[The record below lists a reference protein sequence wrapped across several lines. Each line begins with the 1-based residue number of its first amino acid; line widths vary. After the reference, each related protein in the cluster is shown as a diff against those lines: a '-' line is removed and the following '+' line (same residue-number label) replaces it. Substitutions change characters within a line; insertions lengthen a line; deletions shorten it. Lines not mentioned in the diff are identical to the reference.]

1 MSIRSLRPAWAL
13 LLGLCLPV
21 TLQAVG
27 PGPQELVQQTTEQT
41 LSRLQS
47 ERLAL
52 QQNPD
57 GVYELV
63 KEIITPHFD
72 FIRIS
77 AWVLGKHWRTASKE
91 QKLRFVRAFR
101 TLMVRTY
108 GVALLDYSDQKI
120 RYLPL
125 RDDPAN
131 GDVIVRSEIIQTNG
145 EVVALNFRLYQRN
158 EAWKV
163 YDISVDGISLVTNF
177 RTSFAS
183 EIKQAGLDSLIQ
195 RLEEKVAVGRE

>member
-1 MSIRSLRPAWAL
+1 MFFPARGWL
-13 LLGLCLPV
+13 LLLCLCLP
-21 TLQAVG
+21 LAGQAAI
-27 PGPQELVQQTTEQT
+27 GPQELVQQTTAQT

-47 ERLAL
+47 EQAAL

-57 GVYELV
+57 GIYDLV
-63 KEIITPHFD
+63 KEIISPHFD

-101 TLMVRTY
+101 TLLIRTY
-108 GVALLDYSDQKI
+108 GVALRDYTDQEI

-125 RDDPAN
+125 RDDPAK
-131 GDVIVRSEIIQTNG
+131 GDVTVRSEVIQPNG
-145 EVVALNFRLYQRN
+145 GAVALNFRLYKRN
-158 EAWKV
+158 EVWKV

-177 RTSFAS
+177 RTSFAT

-195 RLEEKVAVGRE
+195 RLEDKVAVGG

>member
-1 MSIRSLRPAWAL
+1 MSRCSPVRGWL
-13 LLGLCLPV
+13 LLLCLCLP
-21 TLQAVG
+21 LAGQAAI
-27 PGPQELVQQTTEQT
+27 GPQELVQQTTEQT
-41 LSRLQS
+41 LSRLRS
-47 ERLAL
+47 ERVAL

-57 GVYELV
+57 GIYDLV
-63 KEIITPHFD
+63 KEVITPHFD
-72 FIRIS
+72 FVRIS

-101 TLMVRTY
+101 TLLVRTY
-108 GVALLDYSDQKI
+108 GVALLDYSEQEV

-131 GDVIVRSEIIQTNG
+131 GDVIVRSEVIQPNG
-145 EVVALNFRLYQRN
+145 DAVSLNYRLYQRN

-177 RTSFAS
+177 RTSFAT
-183 EIKQAGLDSLIQ
+183 EIKQSSLDGLIQ
-195 RLEEKVAVGRE
+195 RLEDKVAAGGE

>member
-1 MSIRSLRPAWAL
+1 MLTPVRAGL
-13 LLGLCLPV
+13 LLLCLSLP
-21 TLQAVG
+21 LAGQAAM
-27 PGPQELVQQTTEQT
+27 GPQELVRQTTEQT

-47 ERLAL
+47 ERAAL
-52 QQNPD
+52 QQDPD
-57 GVYELV
+57 GIYDLV
-63 KEIITPHFD
+63 KEIISPHFD

-77 AWVLGKHWRTASKE
+77 AWVLGKHWRMASKE

-101 TLMVRTY
+101 TLLVRTY
-108 GVALLDYSDQKI
+108 GVALLDYSDQEI

-125 RDDPAN
+125 RDDPVN
-131 GDVIVRSEIIQTNG
+131 GDVTVRSEVIQPNG
-145 EVVALNFRLYQRN
+145 ETVSLNFRLYKRN

-177 RTSFAS
+177 RTSFAT

-195 RLEEKVAVGRE
+195 RLEDKVAPGG

>member
-1 MSIRSLRPAWAL
+1 MSAPARGWL
-13 LLGLCLPV
+13 LLLCLCLP
-21 TLQAVG
+21 LAGQAAI
-27 PGPQELVQQTTEQT
+27 GPQELVQQTTAQT

-47 ERLAL
+47 EQAEL
-52 QQNPD
+52 QKNPD
-57 GVYELV
+57 GIYDLV
-63 KEIITPHFD
+63 KEIISPHFD

-101 TLMVRTY
+101 TLLIRTY
-108 GVALLDYSDQKI
+108 GVALLDYTDQEI
-120 RYLPL
+120 RYLPM
-125 RDDPAN
+125 RDDPTN
-131 GDVIVRSEIIQTNG
+131 GNVTVRSEVIQPNG
-145 EVVALNFRLYQRN
+145 GAVSLNFRLYKRN

-177 RTSFAS
+177 RTSFAT

-195 RLEEKVAVGRE
+195 RLEDKVTAGGE

>member
-1 MSIRSLRPAWAL
+1 MSISSLTRAWIL
-13 LLGLCLPV
+13 LLCLCLP
-21 TLQAVG
+21 LAGQAAI
-27 PGPQELVQQTTEQT
+27 GPQELVQQTTEQT

-47 ERLAL
+47 ERQAL

-57 GVYELV
+57 GIYDLV
-63 KEIITPHFD
+63 KEIISPHFD

-91 QKLRFVRAFR
+91 QKLRFVRSFR
-101 TLMVRTY
+101 TLLVRTY
-108 GVALLDYSDQKI
+108 GVALLDYTDQEI

-131 GDVIVRSEIIQTNG
+131 GDVTVRSEVIQPNG
-145 EVVALNFRLYQRN
+145 NAVSLNFRLYQRN
-158 EAWKV
+158 GAWKV

-177 RTSFAS
+177 RTSFAT
-183 EIKQAGLDSLIQ
+183 EIKQSSLDGLIQ
-195 RLEEKVAVGRE
+195 RLENKVAVGDK

>member
-1 MSIRSLRPAWAL
+1 MSMLAPVRGGL
-13 LLGLCLPV
+13 LFLCLCLPL
-21 TLQAVG
+21 TGQAAI
-27 PGPQELVQQTTEQT
+27 GPQELVQQTTVQT

-47 ERLAL
+47 EQAAL
-52 QQNPD
+52 QQNPEGIYD
-57 GVYELV
+57 LV
-63 KEIITPHFD
+63 KEIISPHFD

-101 TLMVRTY
+101 TLLVRTY
-108 GVALLDYSDQKI
+108 GVALLDYSDQEI

-131 GDVIVRSEIIQTNG
+131 GDVTVRSEVIQPNG
-145 EVVALNFRLYQRN
+145 GTVSLNFRLYKRN

-177 RTSFAS
+177 RTSFAT

-195 RLEEKVAVGRE
+195 RLEDKVAAGSE

>member
-1 MSIRSLRPAWAL
+1 MSAPARGWL
-13 LLGLCLPV
+13 LLFCLCLP
-21 TLQAVG
+21 LAGQAAI
-27 PGPQELVQQTTEQT
+27 GPQELVQQTTAQT

-47 ERLAL
+47 EQAAL
-52 QQNPD
+52 QKNPD
-57 GVYELV
+57 GIYDLV
-63 KEIITPHFD
+63 KEIISPHFD

-77 AWVLGKHWRTASKE
+77 AWALGKHWRTASKE

-101 TLMVRTY
+101 TLLIRTY
-108 GVALLDYSDQKI
+108 GVALLDYTDQEI

-125 RDDPAN
+125 RDDPRN
-131 GDVIVRSEIIQTNG
+131 GDVTVRSEVIQPNG
-145 EVVALNFRLYQRN
+145 GAVSLNFRLYKRN

-177 RTSFAS
+177 RTSFAT

-195 RLEEKVAVGRE
+195 RLEDKVTAGGE

>member
-1 MSIRSLRPAWAL
+1 MSAPARGWL
-13 LLGLCLPV
+13 LLLCLCLP
-21 TLQAVG
+21 LAGQAAI
-27 PGPQELVQQTTEQT
+27 GPQELVQQTTAQT

-47 ERLAL
+47 EQVAL

-57 GVYELV
+57 GIYDLV
-63 KEIITPHFD
+63 KEIISPHFD

-101 TLMVRTY
+101 TLLIRTY
-108 GVALLDYSDQKI
+108 GVALLDYTDQEI
-120 RYLPL
+120 RYLPM
-125 RDDPAN
+125 RDDPTN
-131 GDVIVRSEIIQTNG
+131 GNVTVRSEVIQPNG
-145 EVVALNFRLYQRN
+145 GAVSLNFRLYKRN

-177 RTSFAS
+177 RTSFAT

-195 RLEEKVAVGRE
+195 RLEDKVTAGGE

>member
-1 MSIRSLRPAWAL
+1 MFFPVRGWIL
-13 LLGLCLPV
+13 LLCLCLP
-21 TLQAVG
+21 LAGQAAV
-27 PGPQELVQQTTEQT
+27 GPQELVQQTTAQT

-47 ERLAL
+47 EQAAL

-57 GVYELV
+57 GIYDLV
-63 KEIITPHFD
+63 KEIISPHFD

-101 TLMVRTY
+101 TLLIRTY
-108 GVALLDYSDQKI
+108 GVALLDYTDQEI
-120 RYLPL
+120 RYLPM
-125 RDDPAN
+125 RDDPTN
-131 GDVIVRSEIIQTNG
+131 GNVTVRSEVIQPNG
-145 EVVALNFRLYQRN
+145 GAVSLNFRLYKRN

-177 RTSFAS
+177 RTSFAT

-195 RLEEKVAVGRE
+195 RLEDKVTAGGE

>member
-1 MSIRSLRPAWAL
+1 MCSPVRGGL
-13 LLGLCLPV
+13 LLLCLCLP
-21 TLQAVG
+21 LAGQAAI
-27 PGPQELVQQTTEQT
+27 GPQELVQQTTAQT

-47 ERLAL
+47 ERVAL

-57 GVYELV
+57 GIYDLV
-63 KEIITPHFD
+63 KEIISPHFD

-101 TLMVRTY
+101 TLLVRTY
-108 GVALLDYSDQKI
+108 GVALLDYADQEI

-125 RDDPAN
+125 RDDPAK
-131 GDVIVRSEIIQTNG
+131 GDVTVRSEVIQSNG
-145 EVVALNFRLYQRN
+145 GAVSLNFRLYLRK

-177 RTSFAS
+177 RTSFAT
-183 EIKQAGLDSLIQ
+183 EIKQTGLDSLIQ
-195 RLEEKVAVGRE
+195 RLEDKVAGGA